1 MLDLQSILIV
11 SLSFVTVAATVVAL
25 GQYYRSYAQTLR
37 RLPTPLRSSQ
47 EASARS
53 HHGIRGYMVRYF
65 KDTKLGGDSVF
76 REQLRRKLQKA
87 GFFGRDAVTFYI
99 LTKIVLL
106 LVFPAVVYLIIGLFL
121 VAIPW
126 LVKLAV
132 VLIAG
137 LIAFFGPD
145 IYLARKRRMLIRRYR
160 LMFPNVLDLLVVCVD
175 AGLTLETAFDRVK
188 PEVLKQNREFGI
200 NLEMMGAEMRAGRSM
215 IEALETLSNRLG
227 LEEARSFVS
236 ILRQSIELGS
246 DVSDAL
252 RVFSDEMRDKR
263 LLRAEEAASKLS
275 VKMVLPLGLFIFP
288 VVLLVVLLPVIIKL
302 MAVLR

>member
-1 MLDLQSILIV
+1 MVDLQSVLII
-11 SLSFVTVAATVVAL
+11 SLSFATVATTVFVL

-37 RLPTPLRSSQ
+37 RLPTPPSPSHDN
-47 EASARS
+47 SARS
-53 HHGIRGYMVRYF
+53 HHGIRGFMARYF
-65 KDTKLGGDSVF
+65 KNTRFGGDTVF
-76 REQLRRKLQKA
+76 REQLRRKLRKA
-87 GFFGRDAVTFYI
+87 GYFGRDAVTFYV
-99 LTKIVLL
+99 LAKIVLL
-106 LVFPAVVYLIIGLFL
+106 IVFPVVIYVIIELF
-121 VAIPW
+121 VAMPW
-126 LVKLAV
+126 LFKVAV

-137 LIAFFGPD
+137 LIGFFGPD
-145 IYLARKRRMLIRRYR
+145 IYLARRRRFLIRRFR
-160 LMFPNVLDLLVVCVD
+160 LVFPNMLDLLVVCVD
-175 AGLTLETAFDRVK
+175 AGLTLESAFDRVK
-188 PEVLKQNREFGI
+188 PEVLRQNRELGI

-215 IEALETLSNRLG
+215 IEALETLSDRLG
-227 LEEARSFVS
+227 LEEAGSFVS

-302 MAVLR
+302 MTMLR